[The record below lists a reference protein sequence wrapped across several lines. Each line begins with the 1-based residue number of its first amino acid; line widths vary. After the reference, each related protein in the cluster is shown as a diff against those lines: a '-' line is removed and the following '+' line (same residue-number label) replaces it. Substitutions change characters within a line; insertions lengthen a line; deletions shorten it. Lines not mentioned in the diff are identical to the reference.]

1 MVFCNDVDLL
11 YWEPDVLKEAA
22 FASQT
27 LDSGTG
33 NLAGTLFTVITGS
46 VFSAQRVEPGQV
58 IVLSGAVAGCFAI
71 VDLPESFRLHISVL
85 NDDFFPQS
93 GAPPA
98 LVAPAESATG
108 LDFVIRTFW
117 AQRRVVS
124 DMLAQAIGLVPG
136 AAETEAPVILNAQ
149 PLRSARVLGNVQLI

>member
-33 NLAGTLFTVITGS
+33 DLAGTLFTVVTGS
-46 VFSAQRVEPGQV
+46 VFSTQRVEPGHV

-98 LVAPAESATG
+98 L
-108 LDFVIRTFW
+108 W
-117 AQRRVVS
+117 AIASSGRR
-124 DMLAQAIGLVPG
+124 
-136 AAETEAPVILNAQ
+136 
-149 PLRSARVLGNVQLI
+149 